1 MKVHKMAEK
10 GSKYARKKARI
21 AEAKKAQEQAVS
33 AGNEKFLDVIYNDVD
48 YVKVFQSLSLL
59 DQIKA
64 YRTLKRLMEGLN
76 KTDLS
81 ESDKLLGKMAEY
93 KLEKINAIAGL
104 KLEEK
109 RHYALSQDELHII
122 RMDCYGTV
130 DARPNHQLS
139 DFYKGILKRPLSK
152 KTAVKDYNL
161 DNAPAW
167 KIFRQFD
174 SFRNIEP
181 DICRYMAKKRINPDI
196 ITVMGIKDF
205 SDLIFNTFR
214 TDKSQ
219 IKVSFCKEDP
229 PRNAFVKA
237 MANKY
242 GSRIAEIL
250 RSENIDERYIHSLL
264 SAMKNY
270 GSSDTS
276 HIIITETYFTPRVL
290 TDLAKAKIPCDEYQI
305 GDKIPQTLINTLM
318 REDKGI
324 LLAARDENGNRLQP
338 EKFPSFEVHHKTAVM
353 ESGRLAYIAMVNY
366 RNNFVLTGSDLHR
379 HVLHG
384 FDILSSS
391 GSKEAYHRRLEFIKP
406 NITFMF
412 GFTPDKQ
419 IECNWNQGRAYINKS
434 ETDIAN
440 IVSYDAVMSELL
452 EKRKA
457 YLSDSAVDAFDLD
470 DVVKSIKRK
479 HHKELKLKKHTVS
492 KKDMNKVKID
502 NVMGKIITRSKKS
515 R

>member
-1 MKVHKMAEK
+1 MKVQKMAEK

-21 AEAKKAQEQAVS
+21 AENKAAKQREEM
-33 AGNEKFLDVIYNDVD
+33 AGGEKFLDVIYNDVD
-48 YVKVFQSLSLL
+48 FINVFQSLSLP
-59 DQIKA
+59 DQVKA

-76 KTDLS
+76 KADLS
-81 ESDKLLGKMAEY
+81 ESDKALGEMAEY

-109 RHYALSQDELHII
+109 RHYALSSEELHLI
-122 RMDCYGTV
+122 RMDCYGAV
-130 DARPNHQLS
+130 DERPSHQLS
-139 DFYKGILKRPLSK
+139 DFYKGILRRPLSK
-152 KTAVKDYNL
+152 KQTLKNYNL

-167 KIFRQFD
+167 KIFRQFS
-174 SFRNIEP
+174 SFRKIEP
-181 DICRYMAKKRINPDI
+181 DICRYMAKMRINPDI
-196 ITVMGIKDF
+196 ITVMGVKDF
-205 SDLIFNTFR
+205 SDLIFKTFR
-214 TDKSQ
+214 TDKNQ
-219 IKVSFCKEDP
+219 IKVAFSKEDP

-250 RSENIDERYIHSLL
+250 RSENIDERYINSLL

-276 HIIITETYFTPRVL
+276 RIIITETYFTPRVL

-305 GDKIPQTLINTLM
+305 GDKIPQTLINALM
-318 REDKGI
+318 HEDKGI
-324 LLAARDENGNRLQP
+324 LLAARDENGSRLQA
-338 EKFPSFEVHHKTAVM
+338 ENFPSFEVHHKTAVM

-366 RNNFVLTGSDLHR
+366 RNNFVLTSSDLHR

-391 GSKEAYHRRLEFIKP
+391 GRKEAYHRRLEFTNP

-419 IECNWNQGRAYINKS
+419 IECNWNHGRAYTYKA
-434 ETDIAN
+434 ETDVAN
-440 IVSYDAVMSELL
+440 IVSYDAVMAELT
-452 EKRKA
+452 ENRKA
-457 YLSDSAVDAFDLD
+457 YLSNSTVDAFDLD

-479 HHKELKLKKHTVS
+479 HHKEMKLKKHTMS
-492 KKDMNKVKID
+492 KNELKKAKFD
-502 NVMGKIITRSKKS
+502 NVIGKIITRSKKS